1 LDLGGPVEDVARAL
15 LGATVTRAGVTVRL
29 VEVEAYAGE
38 SDPASH
44 AGRGPTPRNQPMY
57 GPAGHWYVYLSYGV
71 HWCANLVTGP
81 AGEASAVLLRGAAV
95 LDGFGLARVR
105 RPGRPDPLLA
115 RGPAAVAAVL
125 ALTGADV
132 GEPAVVLAGSPGPV
146 ASGPRVGVSLAA
158 DVPRRFWLPGE
169 PGVSAY
175 RRATPRRTAG
185 GSTA

>member
-1 LDLGGPVEDVARAL
+1 MS
-15 LGATVTRAGVTVRL
+15 RAGVTVRL

-44 AGRGPTPRNQPMY
+44 AGRGPTPRNRPMY

-81 AGEASAVLLRGAAV
+81 EGDASAVLLRGASV
-95 LDGFGLARVR
+95 VEGLAAARER

-125 ALTGADV
+125 GLTGADV
-132 GEPAVVLAGSPGPV
+132 GERAVVAAGGRVPV

-158 DVPRRFWLPGE
+158 DVPLRFWIPGE

-175 RRATPRRTAG
+175 RRASSRRRTG
-185 GSTA
+185 GSPA